1 MGNISVGVGA
11 IVAPLK
17 SVGVGGCVSENPV
30 GYSVSVG
37 VGDHVGFSDGVYVY
51 PVTVG
56 DRVGSRDGLCVGV
69 GVGIISFRSMLI
81 VGFGDGTAVG
91 SAASIVVGSCE
102 GLCVGWFVVSTS
114 IDEVGSG
121 VGLFFA
127 SAKMTNNDKNHNQR
141 TAIVDP

>member
-1 MGNISVGVGA
+1 MGGFVLSSMGNISVGVGA

-69 GVGIISFRSMLI
+69 GVGIISFKSMLI
-81 VGFGDGTAVG
+81 VGFGDGT
-91 SAASIVVGSCE
+91 VVGSCE

-127 SAKMTNNDKNHNQR
+127 SAKMTNNDKSHSQNI
-141 TAIVDP
+141 AIVDP